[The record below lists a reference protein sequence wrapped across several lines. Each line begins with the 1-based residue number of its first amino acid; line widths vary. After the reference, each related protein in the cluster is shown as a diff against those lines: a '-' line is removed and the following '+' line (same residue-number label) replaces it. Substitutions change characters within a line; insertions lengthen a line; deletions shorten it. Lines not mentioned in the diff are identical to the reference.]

1 MLPDIRSRAQE
12 LKLQAFARQTV
23 REKRI
28 SLEQFNKEINDY
40 NKQFTSEDRKNLSN
54 MLDEE
59 KKNNMDCKS
68 LDFNSIIVKFQ
79 ELNKQK
85 KNKIEFFKQKYK
97 ELFDSYT
104 DIEMSEHVQIVQDDY
119 CTQIEEY
126 FKDVASFEDITK
138 ISNELMQIFIEQ
150 EEYFKSR
157 ESPLRRKLRERK
169 INERYQQENKVSK
182 EDIEKADEMYNDLLE
197 ECKQSKS
204 EECKQNKSKKQIKS
218 KKKERNNR
226 ENKPRKDKKEEERL
240 KKERSEKER
249 MEKEQSDRI
258 RSELIARKI
267 YEKRRTACYI
277 IGKFIINCINIKR
290 NKIIAKA
297 KRVINKF
304 LLIRYYNNKKK
315 LEKIQLEL
323 KKKNDKKY
331 RNARFIIRKF
341 LLHYY
346 KIKKEQLKKLQFNIG
361 DNVRL
366 TYSTSP
372 TQKHF
377 AVVIGIIDKDLV
389 QIKKGKAKIIM
400 KTCDIYKVNTV

>member
-1 MLPDIRSRAQE
+1 MLPIIRQRAQE
-12 LKLQAFARQTV
+12 LKEEV
-23 REKRI
+23 RLRKNKRV
-28 SLEQFNKEINDY
+28 
-40 NKQFTSEDRKNLSN
+40 NKQIDNYCKEFTPEDRQNLSN
-54 MLDEE
+54 MLGD
-59 KKNNMDCKS
+59 KKNDLKS
-68 LDFNSIIVKFQ
+68 LDFNEIISKFKKIN
-79 ELNKQK
+79 EERNNKK
-85 KNKIEFFKQKYK
+85 EFFKKKYK

-119 CTQIEEY
+119 CTQIDEY
-126 FKDVASFEDITK
+126 YKNVASFEDITK
-138 ISNELMQIFIEQ
+138 ISNELMEIFNDQ

-157 ESPLRRKLRERK
+157 ESPLRRKLRKRK

-182 EDIEKADEMYNDLLE
+182 EDIEKADELYNDLLE

-204 EECKQNKSKKQIKS
+204 ENCKQFKSKKKKIKS

-226 ENKPRKDKKEEERL
+226 ENKLRKDKKEEERL
-240 KKERSEKER
+240 KEKLKKQQF
-249 MEKEQSDRI
+249 EKEQSDRI
-258 RSELIARKI
+258 RSELIAKRI
-267 YEKRRTACYI
+267 YEKRRTACYV
-277 IGKFIINCINIKR
+277 IGKFIINCIKIKR
-290 NKIIAKA
+290 SKKVANA

-304 LLIRYYNNKKK
+304 FLIRYYNNKKK

-323 KKKNDKKY
+323 KKKNDKRY
-331 RNARFIIRKF
+331 RKARFIIRKF

-366 TYSTSP
+366 KYSTSP

-389 QIKKGKAKIIM
+389 LIKKGKATIKV
-400 KTCDIYKVNTV
+400 KTCDIYKVNTI

>member
-59 KKNNMDCKS
+59 KKNNRDCKS

-169 INERYQQENKVSK
+169 INEQYQQENIVTK
-182 EDIEKADEMYNDLLE
+182 EDIEKADEICNDLLKSE
-197 ECKQSKS
+197 ECKQSK
-204 EECKQNKSKKQIKS
+204 KKKIKS

-240 KKERSEKER
+240 EKERSEKER
-249 MEKEQSDRI
+249 LEKEQSDRM
-258 RSELIARKI
+258 RSELIARRI
-267 YEKRRTACYI
+267 YEKRRSACYI
-277 IGKFIINCINIKR
+277 IGKFIINYIKIKR
-290 NKIIAKA
+290 NKKIAKA
-297 KRVINKF
+297 KHVINKF
-304 LLIRYYNNKKK
+304 LVRYYKIKEK
-315 LEKIQLEL
+315 LIN
-323 KKKNDKKY
+323 KKNDQKF
-331 RNARFIIRKF
+331 RNAQFVIGKF
-341 LLHYY
+341 VLHFY
-346 KIKKEQLKKLQFNIG
+346 KIKKEQLKKLQFKIG

-366 TYSTSP
+366 KYSTSP

-389 QIKKGKAKIIM
+389 LIKKGKATIKM
-400 KTCDIYKVNTV
+400 KTCDIYKVNTI